1 MAPRTPEQV
10 IAAYNAQ
17 VTAVRAA
24 VLEYAARVW
33 RAQGTKFRD
42 ADVERLVGLLV
53 PKVQAGQLKVANL
66 TSAYIASVASLRTG
80 EVVEPLPVDEAAIL
94 TARGVPAEVVYARP
108 VNTVRAAL
116 AGGASFAEAVAEGAR
131 RLESIAATDV
141 QMSRVRQARSS
152 GRAAGWSRYR
162 RVLVGEENC
171 ALCVIASTQRYR
183 IRDLSPIHPGC
194 NCGVDEL
201 VGDEPDRQVI
211 DAPLLEAIHRHVA
224 DFTDGPSDR
233 GARDLAIGKPVS
245 DYTDLIVT
253 RIHGEYGPTLSWRKD
268 RFTTAAGLA

>member
-10 IAAYNAQ
+10 VATYNAQ

-24 VLEYAARVW
+24 VLDYAARVW
-33 RAQGTKFRD
+33 RGQGAKFRD

-66 TSAYIASVASLRTG
+66 TSAYIASVSSLRTG
-80 EVVEPLPVDEAAIL
+80 SVVEPVAVDEAAIL
-94 TARGVPAEVVYARP
+94 GARGVPAEVVYERP
-108 VNTVRAAL
+108 VTTVRTAL
-116 AGGASFAEAVAEGAR
+116 AQGLAFSEAVAEGAR

-141 QMSRVRQARSS
+141 QMARVRQAQTS

-171 ALCVIASTQRYR
+171 GLCVIASTQRYR
-183 IRDLSPIHPGC
+183 IRDLEPIHPGC

-201 VGDEPDRQVI
+201 AGDEPDRQVI

-224 DFTDGPSDR
+224 EFTGGPSDR

-253 RIHGEYGPTLSWRKD
+253 RMHGEYGPTLSWRKD